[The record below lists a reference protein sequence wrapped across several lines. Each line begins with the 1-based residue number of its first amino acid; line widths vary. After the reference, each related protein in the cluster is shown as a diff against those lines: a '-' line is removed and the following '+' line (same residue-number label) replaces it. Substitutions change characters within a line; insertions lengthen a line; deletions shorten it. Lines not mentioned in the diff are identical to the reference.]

1 MPQTKISGKFYP
13 LQHEELIELNK
24 RLTAS
29 ELSVYLWLKTN
40 DPFGERLVEADTK
53 VIAEELNISRRSVQR
68 ALAKLQKEKLIDLV
82 ITKFFYRVKSKPT
95 EKSDDLDVVKERLR
109 VTTPVSPDDISV
121 ANGTR
126 MSSSVR
132 ECRHRY
138 ANVVIK
144 G

>member
-1 MPQTKISGKFYP
+1 MPQSKISGKFYP

-24 RLTAS
+24 SLTGS

-53 VIAEELNISRRSVQR
+53 VIAEELNLSRRSVQR

-95 EKSDDLDVVKERLR
+95 EEDNTDKVKEKLR
-109 VTTPVSPDDISV
+109 VTTSVSPDDISV
-121 ANGTR
+121 ANSTR

-132 ECRHRY
+132 ECREQY
-138 ANVVIK
+138 VNVVIK